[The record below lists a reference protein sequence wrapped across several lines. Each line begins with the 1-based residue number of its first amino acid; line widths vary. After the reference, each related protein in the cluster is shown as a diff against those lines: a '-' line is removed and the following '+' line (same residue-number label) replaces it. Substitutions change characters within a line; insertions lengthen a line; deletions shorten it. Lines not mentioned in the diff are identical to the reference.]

1 MILARVIGHVVCSV
15 KDGMYEGEKLLMVQP
30 VNPDGGSAGPSIL
43 AVDAVQA
50 GIGDR
55 VLIIDEGG
63 SARGILGKPAMGTIR
78 TVIAGVVDTVE
89 SSE

>member
-1 MILARVIGHVVCSV
+1 MLARVIGHVVCSV
-15 KDGMYEGEKLLMVQP
+15 KDRMYEGEKLLVVQP
-30 VNPDGGSAGPSIL
+30 INPAGQSAGPSFL

-50 GIGDR
+50 GIGDQ

-78 TVIAGVVDTVE
+78 TVIAGIVDAVE